1 MSLLFRKKRSCKK
14 SVKIEVDSLPDDVK
28 SWASTESCNKSLG
41 TGTFPVSG
49 RVTFMPSPLRCGDS
63 TSTSITS
70 LDACAQ
76 NDSSATRS
84 NTLLK
89 LLSDGKLAE
98 TLKVAPVVFKRVA
111 SSFIRVADLNM
122 AIRSTAH
129 GSKSVQHPN
138 FHHPSADP
146 PPGMLHDPN
155 EEWIALDD
163 GAGSHAP
170 IAPYAIQALARF
182 GFDTCMDINMWKD
195 DSRTEK
201 LMKSTNIW
209 STLAWQLK
217 GPIVLPDNFAADKDV
232 LVWSGNFMH
241 GKYGSDLPCVRAA
254 GIVNMGAKDLA
265 DLLADSTRTHEYNK
279 MSCGRKDLLV
289 LQDNMQVEGPFG
301 KSITKVMQSESRPPF
316 LRKTLQFTSILHVKE
331 LEDGSG
337 YLLVS
342 RAVTHPGSFSLVD
355 ASILRSEIL
364 MGVNVLKKVVGAED
378 SQCLMINVNH
388 MRAPMVPMMIAKKIG
403 LAAAANFFTDIRALC

>member
-1 MSLLFRKKRSCKK
+1 M
-14 SVKIEVDSLPDDVK
+14 
-28 SWASTESCNKSLG
+28 
-41 TGTFPVSG
+41 SG

-70 LDACAQ
+70 LDACAH
-76 NDSSATRS
+76 ATTT
-84 NTLLK
+84 NTILK
-89 LLSDGKLAE
+89 MLSDGKIGE
-98 TLKVAPVVFKRVA
+98 TLKVAPVVFKRMA

-122 AIRSTAH
+122 SIRPTAH
-129 GSKSVQHPN
+129 GPKSEQHPN
-138 FHHPSADP
+138 FDHPSADP
-146 PPGMLHDPN
+146 PPGMQHDPN
-155 EEWIALDD
+155 EEWIALDN

-170 IAPYAIQALARF
+170 IAPYAIQALSRF

-195 DSRTEK
+195 DNRTEK
-201 LMKSTNIW
+201 LIKSTKIW
-209 STLAWQLK
+209 STIAWQMK
-217 GPIVLPDNFAADKDV
+217 GPIVLPDDFTADKDV

-265 DLLADSTRTHEYNK
+265 YLLADSTRTHEYNK

-289 LQDNMQVEGPFG
+289 LQDDMQVEGPFG

-331 LEDGSG
+331 MEDGSG
-337 YLLVS
+337 YLLVT

-364 MGVNVLKKVVGAED
+364 MGVNVLKKVDGAED

-388 MRAPMVPMMIAKKIG
+388 MRAPMVPMMIAKKLG
-403 LAAAANFFTDIRALC
+403 LAAAANFFNDIRALC